1 MMHDGRPL
9 LTVEH
14 MTVVYETNEGL
25 AKALNDVS
33 LSIYPGQILGVVG
46 ESGSGKSTLAS
57 AIMRL
62 LPSNASMVTG
72 RVLIGDSD
80 LYAIPEARLRFLRW
94 KKFSMVFQSALATL
108 NPVITVGQQFGE
120 IFRIHEPAMSRKAIQ
135 DRMEELLNLVRIH
148 RQHLGNYPHE
158 LSGGMRQRLAI
169 AMAIALDPDLVIMDE
184 PTTALDAVVQHEILE
199 EIRRIQQDKKFA
211 VLFISH
217 DLRLVSYISSEI
229 MVIYAGRVVETG
241 PTQAFLSS
249 TLHHPYSQG
258 LLTSIPQLT
267 GGHLELQSIPGSPPD
282 LLSLPPGCAFRLRCS
297 YAREECIRNQPEIK
311 TVRTMRIACFD
322 VEERQ
327 KEGDNGQGTIPVESE
342 RPCRSV

>member
-1 MMHDGRPL
+1 MMHDARPI
-9 LTVEH
+9 LTVEQ
-14 MTVVYETNEGL
+14 MTVVYETKAGL

-72 RVLIGDSD
+72 RVLMGDSD
-80 LYAIPEARLRFLRW
+80 LYAIPEAQLRFLRW
-94 KKFSMVFQSALATL
+94 KKFSMVFQSALVTL

-120 IFRIHEPAMSRKAIQ
+120 IFRIHEPTMSRKEIQ
-135 DRMEELLNLVRIH
+135 DRTEGLLNLVRIH
-148 RQHLGNYPHE
+148 PQHLRSYSHE

-199 EIRRIQQDKKFA
+199 EIRRIQQIKNFA

-229 MVIYAGRVVETG
+229 MVVYAGRVVETG

-267 GGHLELQSIPGSPPD
+267 GGHLDLQSIPGSPPD
-282 LLSLPPGCAFRLRCS
+282 LLYLPAGCAFHPRCPS
-297 YAREECIRNQPEIK
+297 AQEECRQNQPELKIAGD
-311 TVRTMRIACFD
+311 MQIACFD
-322 VEERQ
+322 AEEKQKERQ
-327 KEGDNGQGTIPVESE
+327 WTKNST
-342 RPCRSV
+342 C